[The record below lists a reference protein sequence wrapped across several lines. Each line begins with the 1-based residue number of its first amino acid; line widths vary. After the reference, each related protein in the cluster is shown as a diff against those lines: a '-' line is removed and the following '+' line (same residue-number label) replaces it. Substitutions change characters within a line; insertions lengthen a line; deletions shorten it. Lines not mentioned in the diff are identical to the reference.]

1 MSLRKG
7 SATMRMSIGVPGFS
21 IYFEH
26 HQVKPFIKDQSKKAK
41 DLFHERVVPAVLRGT
56 CKALEVVANNTADA
70 HDYLISKIEAQAV
83 CMMLEFTSP
92 KEARP

>member
-26 HQVKPFIKDQSKKAK
+26 HQVKPFIKDHSKKAK
-41 DLFHERVVPAVLRGT
+41 DLFDERIVPAVLRGT
-56 CKALEVVANNTADA
+56 CKALEAVANNTADA
-70 HDYLISKIEAQAV
+70 HDYLISKMKSKQTA
-83 CMMLEFTSP
+83 
-92 KEARP
+92 

>member
-26 HQVKPFIKDQSKKAK
+26 HQVKPFIKDQSQKAK
-41 DLFHERVVPAVLRGT
+41 DLFDEHILPAVLRGT

-70 HDYLISKIEAQAV
+70 HDYLIRKTKAKKS
-83 CMMLEFTSP
+83 S
-92 KEARP
+92 

>member
-26 HQVKPFIKDQSKKAK
+26 HQVKPFIQIHSKKAK
-41 DLFHERVVPAVLRGT
+41 DLFNERVVPVVLRGT

-70 HDYLISKIEAQAV
+70 HDYLIGKLMNKKSA
-83 CMMLEFTSP
+83 
-92 KEARP
+92 

>member
-7 SATMRMSIGVPGFS
+7 SATMRMSIGIPGFS

-26 HQVKPFIKDQSKKAK
+26 HQVKPFIKDQSSKAK

-70 HDYLISKIEAQAV
+70 HDYLIGKLKTKQSA
-83 CMMLEFTSP
+83 
-92 KEARP
+92 